1 MKIAI
6 LGGGLAG
13 VTAAYELARLREAG
27 APVDA
32 TLFEASGRL
41 GGIIETVH
49 ADGFI
54 IECGPDGWVT
64 EKPWARELADTLGL
78 ITQPSLDAQ
87 RKTYLLSAEKKLIA
101 MPDGMRLMV
110 PTDLSA
116 MDNSA
121 LLTAEAKRAYR
132 EEPARAAEL
141 RASAPEADESVANFV
156 RRHFGD
162 EVTRTFAAPLLAGV
176 FGGDAETLS
185 VRAVM
190 PALVAMEREHGSLIQ
205 ALAASGAKSTA
216 SIFTTLRD
224 GMGALIDAM
233 AAKLNDVRLQTPVTA
248 LEKNGVRWRV
258 ISGKQIEEFDAVILA
273 TPAHATREIFL
284 PLDAVAADLL
294 PREAS
299 SAAIVALGF
308 SEEIA
313 LPAGFGFLAPRT
325 NSALLACTFTHQKFA
340 GRVPA
345 GGSMLRAFFSG
356 ERWMNAGDDELIA
369 LAQKDLGEILGA
381 LPKPMILP
389 EPKIKIAR
397 RMPHSLP
404 QYAVGHLERIAALH
418 ARMPRCLRL
427 IGNAY
432 TGVGIPDL
440 IREAR
445 RAAHE
450 SHTVLKRAET

>member
-13 VTAAYELARLREAG
+13 VTAAYELARMREAG

-32 TLFEASGRL
+32 TLLEASGRL

-64 EKPWARELADTLGL
+64 EKPWARELADALGL
-78 ITQPSLDAQ
+78 ATQPSLDAQ
-87 RKTYLLSAEKKLIA
+87 RKTYLLSAEKKLVA

-116 MDNSA
+116 IDSST
-121 LLTAEAKRAYR
+121 LLSDAAKRAYR

-141 RASAPEADESVANFV
+141 RAGAPETDESVASFV

-176 FGGDAETLS
+176 FGGDVETLS

-190 PALVAMEREHGSLIQ
+190 PALVAMEREHGSLIK
-205 ALAASGAKSTA
+205 ALTAGSAKAATP
-216 SIFTTLRD
+216 IFTTLRD
-224 GMGALIDAM
+224 GMGTLIDAM
-233 AAKLNDVRLQTPVTA
+233 SAKLDDVRLQTPIAA

-258 ISGKQIEEFDAVILA
+258 VFGKQAEEFDAVILA
-273 TPAHATREIFL
+273 TPAHVTRELLL
-284 PLDAVAADLL
+284 PLDAVAAGLL
-294 PREAS
+294 PQEAS

-308 SEEIA
+308 AEEIA
-313 LPAGFGFLAPRT
+313 LPAGFGFLAPQA
-325 NSALLACTFTHQKFA
+325 SSELLACTFTHQKFA
-340 GRVPA
+340 GRVPQ

-356 ERWMNAGDDELIA
+356 ERWMQTRDEDLIA
-369 LAQKDLGEILGA
+369 LAQKELGEILGV
-381 LPKPMILP
+381 LP
-389 EPKIKIAR
+389 EPIVQIVRK
-397 RMPHSLP
+397 MPRSLP
-404 QYAVGHLERIAALH
+404 QYAIGHLQRIAALH
-418 ARMPRCLRL
+418 ARMPRGLRL

-450 SHTVLKRAET
+450 SHTVLKRAES

>member
-41 GGIIETVH
+41 GGILETVH
-49 ADGFI
+49 KDGFTV
-54 IECGPDGWVT
+54 ECGPDGWVT

-78 ITQPSLDAQ
+78 ATQPSLDAQ
-87 RKTYLLSAEKKLIA
+87 RKTYLVNAEKKLIA

-110 PTDLSA
+110 PTDISA
-116 MDNSA
+116 IDNST
-121 LLTAEAKRAYR
+121 LLSAEAKRAYR

-141 RASAPEADESVANFV
+141 RASAPEMDESVASFV

-176 FGGDAETLS
+176 FGGDVETLS

-190 PALVAMEREHGSLIQ
+190 PALVAMEREHGSLIK
-205 ALAASGAKSTA
+205 ALAASSTKSGT

-224 GMGALIDAM
+224 GMGSLIDAM
-233 AAKLNDVRLQTPVTA
+233 AVKISDVRLQTPVTA
-248 LEKNGVRWRV
+248 LEKNGTQWRV
-258 ISGKQIEEFDAVILA
+258 RYANQTEEFDAVILA
-273 TPAHATREIFL
+273 TPAHVTREL
-284 PLDAVAADLL
+284 LQPLDAVAADLL

-308 SEEIA
+308 TEEIA
-313 LPAGFGFLAPRT
+313 LPAGFGFLAPGT
-325 NSALLACTFTHQKFA
+325 NSALLACTFTHQKFS
-340 GRVPA
+340 GRVPQ

-356 ERWMNAGDDELIA
+356 ERWMSASDGELIA
-369 LAQKDLGEILGA
+369 LAQKELSSILGT
-381 LPKPMILP
+381 LPKPVVQ
-389 EPKIKIAR
+389 IAR
-397 RMPHSLP
+397 KMPRSLP
-404 QYAVGHLERIAALH
+404 QYGVSHLQRIAALQ
-418 ARMPRCLRL
+418 ARMPRGLRL

-440 IREAR
+440 IREGR

-450 SHTVLKRAET
+450 SHTVLKRAES

>member
-27 APVDA
+27 APVEA

-41 GGIIETVH
+41 GGIIETVR

-87 RKTYLLSAEKKLIA
+87 RKTYLVSAEKKLIA

-110 PTDLSA
+110 PADLAAIDS
-116 MDNSA
+116 SA
-121 LLTAEAKRAYR
+121 LLTEEAKRAYR
-132 EEPARAAEL
+132 EEPSRAAEL
-141 RASAPEADESVANFV
+141 RASAPEADESVASFV

-176 FGGDAETLS
+176 FGGDVETLS

-205 ALAASGAKSTA
+205 ALAASSARSNT

-224 GMGALIDAM
+224 GMGTLIDAM
-233 AAKLNDVRLQTPVTA
+233 AAKLEDVRLQTQVTA
-248 LEKNGVRWRV
+248 LEKIGAQWRV
-258 ISGKQIEEFDAVILA
+258 RFADQIEDFDAVILA
-273 TPAHATREIFL
+273 TPAHVTREL
-284 PLDAVAADLL
+284 LKPLDAVAAGLL
-294 PREAS
+294 PQEAS

-308 SEEIA
+308 AEDIA
-313 LPAGFGFLAPRT
+313 LPAGFGFLAPGT
-325 NSALLACTFTHQKFA
+325 HSALLACTFTHHKFA
-340 GRVPA
+340 GRVPQ

-356 ERWMNAGDDELIA
+356 EQWMQKSDDELVT
-369 LAQKDLGEILGA
+369 LAQKELGGILGT
-381 LPKPMILP
+381 LPKPVVQVI
-389 EPKIKIAR
+389 R
-397 RMPHSLP
+397 RMPRSLP
-404 QYAVGHLERIAALH
+404 QYAIGHLERIAALH
-418 ARMPRCLRL
+418 ARMPRGLRL